1 MKEIRN
7 LIKELQAMSEEYILL
22 TLSIDSRGRVTIP
35 APIRTRLGLGEGDL
49 VEVAIRPLHKKEEVI
64 K

>member
-1 MKEIRN
+1 M
-7 LIKELQAMSEEYILL
+7 MSEEYILL

-49 VEVAIRPLHKKEEVI
+49 VEVAIRPLHKVDTILWEIKER
-64 K
+64 

>member
-1 MKEIRN
+1 
-7 LIKELQAMSEEYILL
+7 MSEEYILL

-49 VEVAIRPLHKKEEVI
+49 VEVAIRPLHKKGEVNGI
-64 K
+64 QRNSRESEAG

>member
-1 MKEIRN
+1 M
-7 LIKELQAMSEEYILL
+7 MSEEYILL

-49 VEVAIRPLHKKEEVI
+49 VGVAIRPLKPSTKQEGGE
-64 K
+64 